1 MGEGLDS
8 ALARR
13 VRRHV
18 RMGERS
24 RRGAEVHDRAARI
37 RQQRRQRF
45 ADHQKGPCEVDP
57 DDLIPEFKA
66 GLVGVRGAQH
76 AGRVD
81 QRIETAERFDG
92 PAHAIDHRILF
103 PDVHRQGGE
112 AVRGRGLATLP
123 MDVGEEDSVIDGVRW
138 AVETLGGLDSLVN
151 AAGMLRAAHTH
162 ETSLEFWNQIVGVNL
177 TGTFLVVREALPAL
191 LANSR
196 SAIVNF
202 SSTSASFAH
211 PYMAAYAASK
221 GGIQAFTHSLALE
234 YAREGLR
241 AVCVA
246 PGSIKSGI
254 TDATGGYIPKDAD
267 WSLFSRLM
275 PILPTTLESS
285 GAGMA
290 DPAVVAGV
298 IAMLV
303 SDDGAFITGTE
314 IRIDGGTHA

>member
-1 MGEGLDS
+1 MKRLEGKRILVTGAASGIGQATALRLLDEGASVAASDLAADGLDET
-8 ALARR
+8 LTRARQA
-13 VRRHV
+13 
-18 RMGERS
+18 
-24 RRGAEVHDRAARI
+24 GAADRLTT
-37 RQQRRQRF
+37 
-45 ADHQKGPCEVDP
+45 V
-57 DDLIPEFKA
+57 
-66 GLVGVRGAQH
+66 
-76 AGRVD
+76 
-81 QRIETAERFDG
+81 
-92 PAHAIDHRILF
+92 
-103 PDVHRQGGE
+103 
-112 AVRGRGLATLP
+112 P
-123 MDVGEEDSVIDGVRW
+123 MDVGSEASVIDGVGL
-138 AVETLGGLDSLVN
+138 AVKQLGGLDSLVN
-151 AAGMLRAAHTH
+151 AAGILRAAHTH
-162 ETSLEFWNQIVGVNL
+162 ETSLELWNQIVGVNL

-191 LANSR
+191 LANPR

-234 YAREGLR
+234 YARDGLR

-275 PILPTTLESS
+275 PVLPTSVESS

-290 DPAVVAGV
+290 EPTAVAGV

-303 SDDGAFITGTE
+303 SDDGAWITGTE
-314 IRIDGGTHA
+314 IRMDGGTHA

>member
-1 MGEGLDS
+1 MRRLEGKRILVTGAASGIGQAAALRLLDEGAAVVAADVATDGLDVTR
-8 ALARR
+8 AR
-13 VRRHV
+13 
-18 RMGERS
+18 
-24 RRGAEVHDRAARI
+24 AEEAV
-37 RQQRRQRF
+37 
-45 ADHQKGPCEVDP
+45 
-57 DDLIPEFKA
+57 
-66 GLVGVRGAQH
+66 
-76 AGRVD
+76 
-81 QRIETAERFDG
+81 TAER
-92 PAHAIDHRILF
+92 LS
-103 PDVHRQGGE
+103 
-112 AVRGRGLATLP
+112 TMP
-123 MDVGEEDSVIDGVRW
+123 MDVGSEDSVVAGVRR

-151 AAGMLRAAHTH
+151 AAGILRAAHTH
-162 ETSLEFWNQIVGVNL
+162 ETSLELWNRIVGVNL
-177 TGTFLVVREALPAL
+177 TGTFLAVREALPAL
-191 LANSR
+191 LANPR

-254 TDATGGYIPKDAD
+254 TDATGGYIPQDAD

-275 PILPTTLESS
+275 PILPTTEQSS

-303 SDDGAFITGTE
+303 SEDGAFITGTE